1 MSSMVQERIGK
12 ILGTFSFRVHKRTVI
27 LGVLPIVVL
36 LAIAPYLV
44 GSYSVS
50 LITEALILG
59 LWAMSLNVLAGQTGL
74 ISLGHAATFGI
85 GAYGV
90 GLTQKFL
97 EWPFLVAALVGV
109 GASLLASL
117 VFAVTAARS
126 TGVYFIIVTLAQGML
141 VWGVIQRW
149 SSVTGGDDGLRGI
162 DRPTFLDPYWKYYWL
177 TLIIVIISVA
187 ALGLIQASRV
197 GLRLRGVRDSA
208 TRMSALGY
216 SVSRQRIVGY
226 LISGTFAGV
235 AGVLYAGHYQYISP
249 SAVYVT
255 RSVEVLLMVIIGG
268 IGTFLG
274 PLVGAA
280 VLVFGRAGLSLY
292 TERWTTVMGAALIL
306 MVLFAPDGVV
316 GRMRGLI
323 SGRRKKGIPRE

>member
-1 MSSMVQERIGK
+1 MTTIVQEQIGK
-12 ILGTFSFRVHKRTVI
+12 LLGSFHLKVSGRTLL
-27 LGVLPIVVL
+27 LGAIPSVVL
-36 LAIAPYLV
+36 LAFAPYLV
-44 GSYSVS
+44 GAYGVS

-90 GLTQKFL
+90 GLTQNFL
-97 EWPFLVAALVGV
+97 GWPFLAAAVVGV
-109 GASLLASL
+109 GAALVVSL
-117 VFAVTAARS
+117 VFALTAARS

-162 DRPTFLDPYWKYYWL
+162 ERPAFLSPYWIYYWA
-177 TLIIVIISVA
+177 TLAVVVASIVILG
-187 ALGLIQASRV
+187 ALQSSRV

-208 TRMSALGY
+208 TRMGALGY
-216 SVSRQRIVGY
+216 SVSRQRILGF
-226 LISGTFAGV
+226 LISGTFAGL
-235 AGVLYAGHYQYISP
+235 AGVLYAGHYLYISP
-249 SAVYVT
+249 SVVYVT

-274 PLVGAA
+274 PMVGAA
-280 VLVFGRAGLSLY
+280 ILVFGRAGLSLY
-292 TERWTTVMGAALIL
+292 TERWSTVMGTALIL
-306 MVLFAPDGVV
+306 MVLFAPDGIV
-316 GRMRGLI
+316 GRLRKIDVSRLK
-323 SGRRKKGIPRE
+323 RRRRR